1 MKLKEPNALNF
12 FNLRRIKS
20 PPEHFQYIIL
30 PMKYN
35 IEDAISKWVEDHLK
49 GRFYI
54 GKTLSIETG
63 SDTNQ
68 ITTCIKVGFEDPK
81 ELSYFTLAC
90 PHLKY

>member
-1 MKLKEPNALNF
+1 MKLKEPNHLNF
-12 FNLRRIKS
+12 FSLRKFNAA
-20 PPEHFQYIIL
+20 PPHFEYIVI

-35 IEDAISKWVEDHLK
+35 IEDAVSRWIEAHLK

-54 GKTLSIETG
+54 GKTLSIE
-63 SDTNQ
+63 SSK
-68 ITTCIKVGFEDPK
+68 ITTCIKIGFEEPK